1 MKAAPFAYHRPR
13 SLAEA
18 LDLMAEH
25 GDEGKAL
32 AGGQSLVPL
41 MVLRLAQPAVLVDLA
56 DVPELQ
62 HREGTRIGAM
72 VTNAALERDGS
83 GLPPVVAAALPHIGH
98 FQIRNRG
105 TIGGSLAHLD
115 PAAEWPALALLLEA
129 RLTLRS
135 RDRSERTLG
144 AEEFMLGPL
153 TTALAADELLTAVT
167 FPEWPSGGRWG
178 FAEVARRPGDFAL
191 AGAACTVVGGRRRV
205 VVFAT
210 GALPQRVEDPSEIEA
225 TGDLHAPAAYRA
237 AVATRLVER
246 VLIQAGEQP

>member
-25 GDEGKAL
+25 GEEGKAL

-41 MVLRLAQPAVLVDLA
+41 MALRLAQPTVLVDLA
-56 DVPELQ
+56 DVPELRR
-62 HREGTRIGAM
+62 REGGRIGAM
-72 VTNAALERDGS
+72 VTNATLERDGA
-83 GLPPVVAAALPHIGH
+83 GLPPVVAAALPHVGH

-129 RLTLRS
+129 RFTLRS
-135 RDRSERTLG
+135 RDRGERTL
-144 AEEFMLGPL
+144 AADEFMLGPL
-153 TTALAADELLTAVT
+153 TTALAADELLTEVT
-167 FPEWPSGGRWG
+167 FPEWPADGRWG

-191 AGAACTVVGGRRRV
+191 AGAACTVLDGRRRV

-210 GALPQRVEDPSEIEA
+210 GALPQRVDDSSGIEA
-225 TGDLHAPAAYRA
+225 TGDLHAPAAYRS
-237 AVATRLVER
+237 AVAARLVER
-246 VLIQAGEQP
+246 VLVQAGERS